1 MKVKVELDLDIDND
15 ELLEGLNNLVHDD
28 EEDYSTNLDDFTE
41 QQILDWLDTT
51 NYIAEEIVGY
61 VNFIDYK
68 ITLL

>member
-28 EEDYSTNLDDFTE
+28 EEAYSTNLDDFTE

-51 NYIAEEIVGY
+51 NYIEEEIVGY